1 MKLNKLVISPTE
13 ASAVSWTVDIALN
26 GEIIHARVPLNLPI
40 NSAEGDEIVWYLER
54 YPQSPFDA
62 DRAIKCIRL
71 LERYS
76 DALFEQ
82 LGLATIGPRI
92 KLAETPGCQAE
103 TLTVEIFQNLID
115 GVGPSI
121 HQIYWELLED
131 ERLWLGMV
139 GAVVV
144 RRKFTSYRISKHLED
159 TASLSNRN
167 KLVPWGPL
175 ATSQKLPSF
184 NVLLVVARNLDP
196 DNPEVDPILGLAR
209 LSTLFRE
216 MKQASG
222 CRFSLEVVR
231 PGTYAAFRKHLQ
243 LSTERHGQGYFH
255 LVHFD
260 MHGAVV
266 SQPTRSS
273 TTEEANPR

>member
-1 MKLNKLVISPTE
+1 MKSNNLVISPTE
-13 ASAVSWTVDIALN
+13 AGAASWTVDIALN
-26 GEIIHARVPLNLPI
+26 GEIIRSRVPLNIPI
-40 NSAEGDEIVWYLER
+40 TNAEGDEIIWYLER

-82 LGLATIGPRI
+82 LGLATVGPRI
-92 KLAETPGCQAE
+92 KLAETPGCEAE
-103 TLTVEIFQNLID
+103 TLTVEIFQNLSD
-115 GVGPSI
+115 GIGRSI

-139 GAVVV
+139 GVVVV
-144 RRKFTSYRISKHLED
+144 RRKFASYRISKHLED
-159 TASLSNRN
+159 TASLSNRD
-167 KLVPWGPL
+167 KSVPWGPL
-175 ATSQKLPSF
+175 AKPPSF
-184 NVLLVVARNLDP
+184 NVLLIVARNLDP

-260 MHGAVV
+260 MHGIVV
-266 SQPTRSS
+266 NRPTRS
-273 TTEEANPR
+273 TTEEENPR